1 MMYYSWFYPLLYVFW
16 PSVRVSSQQKR
27 FQSAVDA
34 LLDDFQETVAKSEQ
48 SSFVGAKASF
58 LKKDTSSFLGAQSSF
73 LKQGTPDVVISKDD
87 YLNQSQRDD
96 KRNAL
101 SKDSSEI
108 KVVRPHGHSQ
118 SVIPRSGDFN
128 TSLPLVER
136 DSHEIIVMQNSLIG

>member
-87 YLNQSQRDD
+87 YLNQSLRNE

-101 SKDSSEI
+101 SKESSEI

-128 TSLPLVER
+128 SLPLVER
-136 DSHEIIVMQNSLIG
+136 DSNEIIVMQNSLLV